1 MYRNTQ
7 FGTVI
12 VGMVVV
18 AIGFC
23 LWIATE
29 NSWPPV
35 TVAVLAFLVA
45 VLVLFWSLTVE
56 VTPEKLRCSFGVGL
70 ISKTIPMH
78 QVKGAVAV
86 RNHWYNGWG
95 IRRVPDAWM
104 FSVSGLA
111 AVELSLDS
119 GKKFRIGT
127 NDPEGL
133 LLAIETTIGSIT

>member
-12 VGMVVV
+12 VGMVAV

-23 LWIATE
+23 LWMATE

-35 TVAVLAFLVA
+35 TVAVLAVLVA
-45 VLVLFWSLTVE
+45 ILVLFWSLTVE
-56 VTPEKLRCSFGVGL
+56 VTLDALRCSFGIGL

-78 QVKGAVAV
+78 QVKNAQQV
-86 RNHWYNGWG
+86 RNHLYNGWG
-95 IRRVPDAWM
+95 IRRIYGGWM
-104 FSVSGLA
+104 FNVSGLD
-111 AVELSLDS
+111 AVELTLDS

-133 LLAIETTIGSIT
+133 LSAIETTIGSTA